1 MKIIILGATGSGKG
15 TQSKFISKLLKLKH
29 IETGAIFRK
38 EAKKNKFI
46 RKLLDEGELVPDKIV
61 INIFKNEIKNKENFI
76 LDGFP
81 RTLVQARALK
91 FNPDLVLLLDVNKNS
106 IIKRLI
112 SRKREDDTKKNIEER
127 YKMYL
132 KKTLP
137 VIDYY
142 KKKKMLIK
150 INGNFSIKQVNKN
163 IEKILAKY
171 QQQP

>member
-1 MKIIILGATGSGKG
+1 
-15 TQSKFISKLLKLKH
+15 
-29 IETGAIFRK
+29 
-38 EAKKNKFI
+38 
-46 RKLLDEGELVPDKIV
+46 
-61 INIFKNEIKNKENFI
+61 
-76 LDGFP
+76 
-81 RTLVQARALK
+81 
-91 FNPDLVLLLDVNKNS
+91 
-106 IIKRLI
+106 
-112 SRKREDDTKKNIEER
+112 
-127 YKMYL
+127 MYL